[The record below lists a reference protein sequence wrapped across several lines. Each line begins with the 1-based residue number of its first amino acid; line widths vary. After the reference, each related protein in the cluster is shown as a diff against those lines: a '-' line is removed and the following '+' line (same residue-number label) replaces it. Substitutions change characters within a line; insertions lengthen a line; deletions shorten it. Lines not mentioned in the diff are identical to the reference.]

1 MLVLSVTGSLLA
13 FDQFFI
19 MTRGGP
25 DGSTTSIV
33 MVLYRE
39 AFTRFD
45 LGFAA
50 AISVVLLVALVLLNA
65 LQLRVLRRG
74 E

>member
-1 MLVLSVTGSLLA
+1 MLVLSITGSLLA

-25 DGSTTSIV
+25 DGSTTTMV
-33 MVLYRE
+33 MVIYRE

-50 AISVVLLVALVLLNA
+50 AVSRCCCSSASSCSTRCSCA
-65 LQLRVLRRG
+65 
-74 E
+74 